1 MVVGEVL
8 REGHV
13 GHLPGAVIL
22 DHKVSPHIGD
32 VSAIHLG
39 HCVVHLGV
47 VRQLHRQRLNLLGVD
62 LGGVHEGYLLRPLG
76 SGSITA
82 Q

>member
-8 REGHV
+8 RKGHV

-22 DHKVSPHIGD
+22 DHKVPPDIGD

-47 VRQLHRQRLNLLGVD
+47 VGQFHRQRLDLLGVD
-62 LGGVHEGYLLRPLG
+62 LAGVDEGYLLRPLG
-76 SGSITA
+76 GGSVTA
-82 Q
+82 